1 MIPVKPIAEPSNFE
15 REVAKPG
22 DEWLAKHPNFKK
34 RPPAYW
40 KKCAEALC
48 LGFGKRCGYA
58 AMADFTGGTVD
69 HYFSWNNFPYLAYDW
84 ENYRFVSA
92 TLNSSKKDADDAVL
106 DPCQV
111 GEAWFEILLPSLQM
125 VVTDLV
131 PDEMR
136 AKAKFTLERLKL
148 DNGKRVI
155 GWRSAWYQMYCQKKI
170 TLDGLRDVAPL
181 LAVAVEKQER
191 ELLRQQALSKQR
203 PSKSAKAK

>member
-1 MIPVKPIAEPSNFE
+1 MIPVKPIAQPNDFE
-15 REVAKPG
+15 REVGKPG
-22 DEWLAKHPNFKK
+22 DNWLAKNPNFKR

-40 KKCAEALC
+40 KKCEEALC

-92 TLNSSKKDADDAVL
+92 TFNSSKKDLDDAVL
-106 DPCQV
+106 DPFEV
-111 GEAWFEILLPSLQM
+111 GDGWFEILLPSLQM

-131 PDEMR
+131 PDKMR
-136 AKAKFTLERLKL
+136 TKAKFTLERLKL

-191 ELLRQQALSKQR
+191 ELFRPQALSKQKL
-203 PSKSAKAK
+203 SKSAKAK